1 MLPIFYETPEFGDL
15 PKYLAEIE
23 KLVEQEK
30 FTEAEK
36 LAEEAL
42 KVYKDDP
49 DLLFLLGDAYLGNYK
64 LEEAERIFKRLSSD
78 DVYKINASKALIEY
92 VLIDSRVRDAMIAI
106 VDAYLDEIKQK
117 SEQEGDFDSLYALY
131 DSARSYGG
139 ESNEEIVKVFEADS
153 SFVDR
158 KVEYETIQKE
168 QRIIEGLI
176 VEGEVDKAIEKLN
189 LIEGS
194 VEKDFSFLNPEQ
206 TSPLST
212 FQIPS
217 LESMNERLNEAISES
232 LERQ

>member
-1 MLPIFYETPEFGDL
+1 MHDEKIEERLQKLEKRNKSAGRFFTQYILAPILVVAIGFVFNI
-15 PKYLAEIE
+15 YLNQTKEEIE
-23 KLVEQEK
+23 HKRIEMEQIQ
-30 FTEAEK
+30 
-36 LAEEAL
+36 LAD
-42 KVYKDDP
+42 KMIDN
-49 DLLFLLGDAYLGNYK
+49 LF
-64 LEEAERIFKRLSSD
+64 SD